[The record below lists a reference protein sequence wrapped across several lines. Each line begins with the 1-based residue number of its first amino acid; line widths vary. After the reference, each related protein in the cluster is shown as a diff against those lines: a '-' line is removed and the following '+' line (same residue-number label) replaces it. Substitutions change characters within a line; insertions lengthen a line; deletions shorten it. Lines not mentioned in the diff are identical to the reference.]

1 MEVFEFLKDN
11 LFAIITAI
19 VAIIA
24 LFQTKKQ
31 IKMSNKQYLFDRRI
45 KNYTVIMG
53 LINLF
58 KDNEYLLK
66 EKHKESEPI
75 VVDFLFYGLTNN
87 TYLEN
92 LQNVME
98 HPLDHPYQKNFL
110 IKLEELSSIANEIK
124 FLYKGYDDITEFV
137 NNYVKVLHSIY
148 KYQILNKNIKDSA
161 ENFKL
166 TYEQAQKNA
175 NEPYCRKKLLE
186 SYNDLILVYNKINKN
201 DTLKKME
208 KEIKL

>member
-1 MEVFEFLKDN
+1 MEVFKFLNNN
-11 LFAIITAI
+11 LFALITAI

-92 LQNVME
+92 LQNIME
-98 HPLDHPYQKNFL
+98 HPLEQPYQKNFL

-137 NNYVKVLHSIY
+137 NDYVKVLHSIY
-148 KYQILNKNIKDSA
+148 KYQILNKNMKDSA